1 MLNQRFINSYT
12 MKALKNVCIV
22 FVFLFAATT
31 VAQEN
36 YTVNGSIYSLKTEVE
51 GPLTLLWNVIDNEYR
66 YFAKKG
72 NDIVELKNTRVDG
85 KYQEEYKATLRQ
97 LTSDHPVDPSKTN
110 ITLPGLRAY
119 INQYNTL
126 ADPNFVEK
134 STDFELETRLGVFA
148 GMSNNTSTT
157 NPENVFAPLAGLEFE
172 ITDNV
177 VLKRHSIVVQF
188 RHSFK
193 ADEYDL
199 TFSQVA
205 LNYRFKFIYS
215 NKITVF
221 AQAKLF
227 TLTFST
233 LDENN
238 AEDYEDLKG
247 TAFNPPLGL
256 GLGMDYKLG
265 NGYLTLG
272 VNDLVSPGIDVND
285 EFSMDV
291 TLGYKFSL

>member
-1 MLNQRFINSYT
+1 
-12 MKALKNVCIV
+12 MKTFKNVLILCT
-22 FVFLFAATT
+22 FLFTAGAF
-31 VAQEN
+31 AQQN
-36 YTVNGSIYSLKTEVE
+36 YTVNGNTYSLKTEVE
-51 GPLTLLWNVIDNEYR
+51 GPITLLWNVIDNEYR

-72 NDIVELKNTRVDG
+72 NEIIELKNTRING

-97 LTSDHPVDPSKTN
+97 LTTDHPVDPSKTN

-126 ADPNFVEK
+126 ADPNFEEK
-134 STDFELETRLGVFA
+134 TTQFELETRLGVFA
-148 GMSNNTSTT
+148 GISNNTSTT

-177 VLKRHSIVVQF
+177 VLKRHSIVLQF

-199 TFSQVA
+199 TFSQIA

-215 NKITVF
+215 EKIAVF

-238 AEDYEDLKG
+238 AEGLEDLKN
-247 TAFNPPLGL
+247 TSLNAPLGL

-272 VNDLVSPGIDVND
+272 VNDLVSPGIDAND